1 MLQEVKTEDANTVCE
16 TIGRAGELAQRSLR
30 LIGERYAKAE
40 TGDSTAVPDPLGLD
54 AATEQFSMSLWLD
67 PMRVARAQLKFWLR
81 FQGLAQQTLLRSM
94 GLDSEPVITPDPDD
108 RRFRDD
114 NWQDHPLFD
123 FIKQSYLLTAQ
134 AWIGLAADSK
144 DLDPVTHRKLDFVT
158 RQMVDALSPTN
169 FAMTNPEVLRETVRT
184 GGRNLLE
191 GMGNML
197 DDCERSPDR
206 FDVSMCDQ
214 DAFELGVDLA
224 VSPGKV
230 VYRNELMELI
240 QYQPTTE
247 TVLRR
252 PLLVMPPWMN
262 KYYILDLRPGN
273 SMVQWLVD
281 QGHTV
286 FMISWVN
293 PDASLADKGFEDYM
307 CEGPLAALD
316 AIEAATGERE
326 INVMGYCLGGILLA
340 ATMAWLAAKGDQR
353 VKSATYLTTMVDF
366 SDVGDVGVF
375 LDRQGFADLERK
387 INEVGYL
394 DGRNVAATWRAVR
407 ANDLVWSF
415 YVNNYLL
422 GKRPTPFDL
431 LYWNSD
437 STNLPAACHN
447 FVMRQFYLENR
458 LAEPGG
464 ITLAGVPI
472 DVRQVK
478 APAYILA
485 TRDDHIAPWKTAYA
499 STMLFSGPKRFVLGA
514 SGHIAGVV
522 NPPAKGKYGY
532 WTRRGLPADPRAWI
546 DRVTAHEGSWWPDWM
561 AWVGRY
567 GGGRVTARRV
577 ENSLMDAPGSY
588 ATVRLDEPANT

>member
-1 MLQEVKTEDANTVCE
+1 MLQQVESEDPRSVCE
-16 TIGRAGELAQRSLR
+16 TLGKASELTQRSLR
-30 LIGERYAKAE
+30 LLGERYAE
-40 TGDSTAVPDPLGLD
+40 MAVPDPAAPPDPLGLD
-54 AATEQFSMSLWLD
+54 GAAEKLSMSLWLD
-67 PMRVARAQLKFWLR
+67 PMRVASVQLKFWLR
-81 FQGLAQQTLLRSM
+81 FQGLAQQTLLRTV
-94 GLDSEPVITPDPDD
+94 GLGSEPVIAPPPGD

-114 NWQDHPLFD
+114 EWRDNPLFD

-134 AWIGLAADSK
+134 AWIELVADSK
-144 DLDPVTHRKLDFVT
+144 DLDPVTHRKIDFVT
-158 RQMVDALSPTN
+158 HQMLDALSPSN
-169 FAMTNPEVLRETVRT
+169 FAITNPEVLRETART

-191 GMGNML
+191 GLSNML
-197 DDCERSPDR
+197 DDCERSPHR
-206 FDVSMCDQ
+206 FDVSMCDR

-230 VYRNELMELI
+230 VYRNELIELI

-293 PDASLADKGFEDYM
+293 PDANLADKGFEDYM
-307 CEGPLAALD
+307 REGPLAALD
-316 AIEAATGERE
+316 AIEEATGERE
-326 INVMGYCLGGILLA
+326 VNVMGYCLGGILLA
-340 ATMAWLAAKGDQR
+340 ATMAWLAAKGDKR

-366 SDVGDVGVF
+366 SNVGDVGVF
-375 LDRQGFADLERK
+375 LDREGFAALERR

-422 GKRPTPFDL
+422 GRSPAPFDL

-447 FVMRQFYLENR
+447 FVMRRFYLENR

-464 ITLAGVPI
+464 ITLAGVPV
-472 DVRQVK
+472 DVRRVK
-478 APAYILA
+478 TPAYILA

-499 STMLFSGPKRFVLGA
+499 STRLFSGPRRFVLGA
-514 SGHIAGVV
+514 S
-522 NPPAKGKYGY
+522 
-532 WTRRGLPADPRAWI
+532 
-546 DRVTAHEGSWWPDWM
+546 
-561 AWVGRY
+561 
-567 GGGRVTARRV
+567 
-577 ENSLMDAPGSY
+577 
-588 ATVRLDEPANT
+588 